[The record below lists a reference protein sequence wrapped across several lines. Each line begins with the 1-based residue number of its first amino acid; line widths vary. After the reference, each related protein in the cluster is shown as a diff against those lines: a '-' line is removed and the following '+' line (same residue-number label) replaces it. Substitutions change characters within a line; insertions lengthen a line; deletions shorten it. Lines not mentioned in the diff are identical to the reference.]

1 MNAYIAQR
9 EAEARRLLEEADNG
23 ATENDAIHLH
33 HDLQADALSGD
44 VMRRGVPED
53 TSEEVLTAALAHSR
67 RCLLDHPHPEHRYV
81 LEQVHAVLNGTYVP
95 PPTPATT
102 TKLSQS
108 IHDDC

>member
-1 MNAYIAQR
+1 MEAYIAQR
-9 EAEARRLLEEADNG
+9 EAEAHKLLEEADNG

-53 TSEEVLTAALAHSR
+53 TPEEVLTAALAHSR
-67 RCLLDHPHPEHRYV
+67 RCLRDHPHPEHRYV

-95 PPTPATT
+95 PPPPAPAP
-102 TKLSQS
+102 KPRRGIL
-108 IHDDC
+108 DNC